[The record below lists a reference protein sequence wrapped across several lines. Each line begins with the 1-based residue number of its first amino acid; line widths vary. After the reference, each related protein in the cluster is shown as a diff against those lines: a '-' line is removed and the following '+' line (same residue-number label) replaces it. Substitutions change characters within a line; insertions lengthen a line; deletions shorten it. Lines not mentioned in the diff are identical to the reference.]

1 MEQRRVRLGD
11 IVDDYCP
18 RDRRV
23 TNHAVVAMI
32 EDEIRQTRCTACD
45 AEHPY
50 KAARVPRTR
59 KKTAPAALSAAV
71 LASRGDSEAE
81 PPDSRAIHAAGEST
95 SEPMY
100 AAGPDEAPPPVE
112 EPAPGARQPVAAP
125 ATGEPATGE
134 PSAAGGS
141 GVDGEPLEDG
151 PVRRPLI
158 RATLPRHEG
167 QPTARPAPEFTMRQS
182 GVRGSRL
189 IENGGRGDQR
199 PGRPGGNGSLPP
211 QHVRHGQRQG
221 PGGGH
226 GHGRSRGPQHA
237 GSRYDR
243 PQGHGGPGNRPGQS
257 MRGGKKRSR

>member
-18 RDRRV
+18 RERRV

-32 EDEIRQTRCTACD
+32 EDEVRLTRCTACD

-50 KAARVPRTR
+50 KAARVPRAR
-59 KKTAPAALSAAV
+59 GKAAPPVLSAGVPAGRGEADTGV
-71 LASRGDSEAE
+71 PEDGANIAESEIASGPSDM
-81 PPDSRAIHAAGEST
+81 AASDGS
-95 SEPMY
+95 
-100 AAGPDEAPPPVE
+100 
-112 EPAPGARQPVAAP
+112 PAPLDAQAAVAPDRLAAAAAP
-125 ATGEPATGE
+125 AERAL
-134 PSAAGGS
+134 AAEASGS
-141 GVDGEPLEDG
+141 DGVPLEDG

-158 RATLPRHEG
+158 RATLPRPEG

-199 PGRPGGNGSLPP
+199 PGRPGGNGSRPP
-211 QHVRHGQRQG
+211 QHTRHGHRHG
-221 PGGGH
+221 SGAGH
-226 GHGRSRGPQHA
+226 GHGRPRGPQHSE
-237 GSRYDR
+237 SRYDHSH
-243 PQGHGGPGNRPGQS
+243 GHGGRGNRPGQP

>member
-18 RDRRV
+18 RERRV

-32 EDEIRQTRCTACD
+32 EDEIRQTRCTVCD

-50 KAARVPRTR
+50 KAARVPRAR
-59 KKTAPAALSAAV
+59 KKTGPAAPSAAV
-71 LASRGDSEAE
+71 LAARGDSEAE
-81 PPDSRAIHAAGEST
+81 PPNPGAIHAEGEST
-95 SEPMY
+95 AEPMY
-100 AAGPDEAPPPVE
+100 AAGPDEARRPVE
-112 EPAPGARQPVAAP
+112 EPAPGAPQPVAA
-125 ATGEPATGE
+125 PATGE

-199 PGRPGGNGSLPP
+199 PERPGGNGSRPP
-211 QHVRHGQRQG
+211 QHARHGQRQG
-221 PGGGH
+221 PGG

-243 PQGHGGPGNRPGQS
+243 PRGHGGPGNRPGQS

>member
-18 RDRRV
+18 RERRV

-45 AEHPY
+45 TEHPF
-50 KAARVPRTR
+50 KGARVPRAR
-59 KKTAPAALSAAV
+59 KKIAPAALSAGGGA
-71 LASRGDSEAE
+71 ARGDSATDAADSSPINGEAGTTFE
-81 PPDSRAIHAAGEST
+81 PT
-95 SEPMY
+95 SAP
-100 AAGPDEAPPPVE
+100 GSDEAPPVG
-112 EPAPGARQPVAAP
+112 EPALEGPQPLAAQAGASSPEGDSG
-125 ATGEPATGE
+125 ATGEP
-134 PSAAGGS
+134 PQ
-141 GVDGEPLEDG
+141 DG

-167 QPTARPAPEFTMRQS
+167 QPVARPAPEFTMRQS
-182 GVRGSRL
+182 GVRGGRL

-199 PGRPGGNGSLPP
+199 SGRQDGNGSRPP
-211 QHVRHGQRQG
+211 QHARHGQRPS
-221 PGGGH
+221 PGG

-243 PQGHGGPGNRPGQS
+243 PHGHGGRGNRPGQS

>member
-18 RDRRV
+18 RERRV
-23 TNHAVVAMI
+23 TNHAVVAII
-32 EDEIRQTRCTACD
+32 EDGIRQTRCTACD
-45 AEHPY
+45 TEHPY

-71 LASRGDSEAE
+71 LAARGDSEAE
-81 PPDSRAIHAAGEST
+81 ASDSSAVHAEADTTSEPAHAAG
-95 SEPMY
+95 SE
-100 AAGPDEAPPPVE
+100 EAPPVK
-112 EPAPGARQPVAAP
+112 EPAPVAPQPLAAP
-125 ATGEPATGE
+125 ATGEPSPAGE
-134 PSAAGGS
+134 S
-141 GVDGEPLEDG
+141 GADGEPPEDG

-167 QPTARPAPEFTMRQS
+167 QPVARPAPEFTMRQS

-189 IENGGRGDQR
+189 IENGGRGGDQ
-199 PGRPGGNGSLPP
+199 RPGGNGARPP
-211 QHVRHGQRQG
+211 QHARHGERPG

-243 PQGHGGPGNRPGQS
+243 PHGHGGRGNRPGQS